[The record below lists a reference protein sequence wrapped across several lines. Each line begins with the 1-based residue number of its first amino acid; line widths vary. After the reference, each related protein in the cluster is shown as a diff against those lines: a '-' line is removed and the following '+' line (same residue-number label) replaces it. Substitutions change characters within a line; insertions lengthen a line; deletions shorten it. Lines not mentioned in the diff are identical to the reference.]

1 VSRPSCTPPLEHHND
16 RLAHYP
22 LVTADNRI
30 RGVTSAQHHPSA

>member
-1 VSRPSCTPPLEHHND
+1 MLGEDGALEHHND

-22 LVTADNRI
+22 LVTADDRI